1 MTTPSPQSD
10 PKIVQLEQQLKRMEQ
25 QVVELNKRL
34 MFLERENNRRKN
46 EINQVARG

>member
-10 PKIVQLEQQLKRMEQ
+10 PKVAQLEQQLKRMEQ

>member
-1 MTTPSPQSD
+1 MTTSSPQSD
-10 PKIVQLEQQLKRMEQ
+10 PKIAQLEQQLNRLEQ

>member
-10 PKIVQLEQQLKRMEQ
+10 PKVAQLEQQLKRMEQ
-25 QVVELNKRL
+25 QVVELNKRV

>member
-1 MTTPSPQSD
+1 MTTSSPQSD
-10 PKIVQLEQQLKRMEQ
+10 PKIAQLEQQLKRMEQ

>member
-10 PKIVQLEQQLKRMEQ
+10 PKIAQLEQQLKRMEQ
-25 QVVELNKRL
+25 KVVELNKRL
-34 MFLERENNRRKN
+34 TFLERENNRRKG

>member
-1 MTTPSPQSD
+1 MTTPNPQSD
-10 PKIVQLEQQLKRMEQ
+10 PKIAQLEQQLKRMEQ